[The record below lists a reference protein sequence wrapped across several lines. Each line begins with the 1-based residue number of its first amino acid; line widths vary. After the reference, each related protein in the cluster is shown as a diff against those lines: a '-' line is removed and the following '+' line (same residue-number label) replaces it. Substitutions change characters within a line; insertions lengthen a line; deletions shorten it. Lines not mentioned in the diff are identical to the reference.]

1 MRISRVRQLVR
12 DHIDNYNRVVNLLE
26 VHKDPDYMNAS
37 VSGSGEALLDWNP
50 MWWHS
55 RPRPVLEGTEI
66 EKYAQAIYEIN
77 ELLELESEG
86 REHFIP

>member
-1 MRISRVRQLVR
+1 MRISRVRKLVR
-12 DHIDNYNRVVNLLE
+12 EHIGNYNQAINMLSLNVSE
-26 VHKDPDYMNAS
+26 DSINAS
-37 VSGSGEALLDWNP
+37 VVGSGEALLNYNP
-50 MWWHS
+50 MWWNS
-55 RPRPVLEGTEI
+55 RPRPELRGSEL